1 MKLITRIQDLP
12 PELAASVSP
21 EESAF
26 IETLTAKGILPFAV
40 TPFYAQR
47 AAELNAEL
55 MTNLQAKRDAERDT
69 KRDAKRDA
77 ELGVEPAANL
87 PVGSAQPNQDRV
99 NVIRRQFFPSPEEAH
114 ILPYE
119 LEDPL
124 GEARYRVAP
133 RLVHQYRDRV
143 LLLANGTCAGYCRH
157 CFRRSWTSTLQGFI
171 TEAELVPVKSY
182 LAAHPE
188 VREVLVSGGDP
199 LMGTDERLA
208 LLFKSLRE
216 ARPGILLRIGSR
228 MPVMAPER
236 ITPDLASLFREWR
249 PLRLILHIN
258 HGLEL
263 APEVRAAILRL
274 IDAGVPVHTQTVLLR
289 GVNDRADTLA
299 ELFRE
304 LLDLG
309 ATPYY
314 LFQGDLA
321 PGTSHFRV
329 PLEQSLEI
337 YQELTQLISGLGLPA
352 FAVDLPGGGGKV
364 HLHPR
369 CIEGEETDAS
379 GQVWYLLRSRDNIL
393 WRYPK
398 EA

>member
-1 MKLITRIQDLP
+1 MKLISRIQDLP
-12 PELAASVSP
+12 PALAASVTV
-21 EESAF
+21 EESTF
-26 IETLTAKGILPFAV
+26 VETLRSRGILPFAV
-40 TPFYAQR
+40 TSFYAGLACR
-47 AAELNAEL
+47 TGEGGEASG
-55 MTNLQAKRDAERDT
+55 DI
-69 KRDAKRDA
+69 
-77 ELGVEPAANL
+77 
-87 PVGSAQPNQDRV
+87 
-99 NVIRRQFFPSPEEAH
+99 IRRDIIRKQFFPSPEEAR

-124 GEARYRVAP
+124 GEAHFTVAP
-133 RLVHQYRDRV
+133 RLVHQYHGRV

-171 TEAELVPVKSY
+171 TEKELEPVQAY
-182 LAAHPE
+182 LSAHPE

-199 LMGTDERLA
+199 LMGSDAKLERLFQA
-208 LLFKSLRE
+208 LRT

-236 ITPDLASLFREWR
+236 ITADLLALFRNYR

-258 HGLEL
+258 HSREL
-263 APEVRAAILRL
+263 APEVRSAIHRL
-274 IDAGVPVHTQTVLLR
+274 IEGGIPVHTQTVLLR
-289 GVNDRADTLA
+289 GVNDAAPVLA

-304 LLDLG
+304 LLNLG

-329 PLEQSLEI
+329 NLEQGLRI
-337 YQELTQLISGLGLPA
+337 YQELTRLISGLGLPA

-364 HLHPR
+364 HLHPG
-369 CIEGEETDAS
+369 CIEGEEQDAS
-379 GQVWYLLRSRDNIL
+379 GQVWYLLRSRDNTL

-398 EA
+398 ER

>member
-1 MKLITRIQDLP
+1 MKLITRVSDLP
-12 PELAASVSP
+12 PALADSVTK
-21 EESAF
+21 EESDF
-26 IETLTAKGILPFAV
+26 VDTLQAKGILPFAV
-40 TPFYAQR
+40 TSYYADLANKEIQASLVAARTSGALNPTSGAQR
-47 AAELNAEL
+47 HGDVL
-55 MTNLQAKRDAERDT
+55 
-69 KRDAKRDA
+69 
-77 ELGVEPAANL
+77 
-87 PVGSAQPNQDRV
+87 
-99 NVIRRQFFPSPEEAH
+99 RRQFFPSPEEAR

-124 GEARYRVAP
+124 GEVHFRVAP

-171 TEAELVPVKSY
+171 TPEELEPVKAY
-182 LAAHPE
+182 LSAHPE

-199 LMGTDERLA
+199 LMGSDNRLA
-208 LLFKSLRE
+208 ELFTALRD

-228 MPVMAPER
+228 IPIMAPER
-236 ITPDLASLFREWR
+236 ITADLVALLRHYR

-258 HGLEL
+258 HSKEL
-263 APEVRAAILRL
+263 ALEVRSALSCL
-274 IDAGVPVHTQTVLLR
+274 IEAGIPVHTQTVLLR
-289 GVNDRADTLA
+289 GVNDTALELA

-309 ATPYY
+309 VTPYY

-329 PLEQSLEI
+329 NLERALSI
-337 YQELTQLISGLGLPA
+337 YQELTRLISGLGLPA

-364 HLHPR
+364 HLHPG
-369 CIEGEETDAS
+369 CIEGEDEDPS
-379 GQVWYLLRSRDNIL
+379 GQVWYLLRSRDNTL

-398 EA
+398 ESN

>member
-1 MKLITRIQDLP
+1 MKLLSRIQDLP
-12 PELAASVSP
+12 PALAASVTP
-21 EESAF
+21 EEYAF
-26 IETLTAKGILPFAV
+26 VETLQSKGILPFAV
-40 TPFYAQR
+40 TSYY
-47 AAELNAEL
+47 AELAHKEIQTSL
-55 MTNLQAKRDAERDT
+55 
-69 KRDAKRDA
+69 
-77 ELGVEPAANL
+77 VANQTSGAL
-87 PVGSAQPNQDRV
+87 NPTSGAQPHS
-99 NVIRRQFFPSPEEAH
+99 NVLRRQFFPSPDEAR

-124 GEARYRVAP
+124 GESHFRITP
-133 RLVHQYRDRV
+133 RLVHQYHDRV

-171 TEAELVPVKSY
+171 TEEELAPIQAY
-182 LAAHPE
+182 LSSHPE

-199 LMGTDERLA
+199 LMGSNAKLDWLFHA
-208 LLFKSLRE
+208 LRS

-236 ITPDLASLFREWR
+236 ITEDLIKLFRNYR
-249 PLRLILHIN
+249 PLRLVLHIN
-258 HGLEL
+258 HSAEL
-263 APEVRAAILRL
+263 APEVRSAIQLL
-274 IDAGVPVHTQTVLLR
+274 VDAGIPVHTQTVLLR
-289 GVNDRADTLA
+289 GVNDSATVLA

-329 PLEQSLEI
+329 NLEQALEI
-337 YQELTQLISGLGLPA
+337 YLELTRLISGLGLPA

-364 HLHPR
+364 HLHSG
-369 CIEGEETDAS
+369 CIEGEEQDAA
-379 GQVWYLLRSRDNIL
+379 GQVWYLLRSRDNTL

-398 EA
+398 ER